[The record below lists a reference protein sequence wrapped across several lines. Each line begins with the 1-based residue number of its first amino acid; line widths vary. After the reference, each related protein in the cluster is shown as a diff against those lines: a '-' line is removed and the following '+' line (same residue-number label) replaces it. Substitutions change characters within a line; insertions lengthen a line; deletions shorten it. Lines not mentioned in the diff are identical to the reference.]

1 MKINLTDAEK
11 TALANHLAEKRIEDM
26 FRVMSSLGTEAL
38 EHLRPDV
45 FKREFEFYDKALKET
60 DDY

>member
-26 FRVMSSLGTEAL
+26 FRVMSYIGQEAL
-38 EHLRPDV
+38 DNLRPDI

-60 DDY
+60 SDY